1 MTKHNMPLTTTDGA
15 QERRFET
22 PSTLSEPK
30 PTSDWV
36 TPLSS
41 PSFFRI
47 IRAIVASIDRKKQ
60 FEIENAARLASKD

>member
-1 MTKHNMPLTTTDGA
+1 MTEHNILLTKTDGT

-22 PSTLSEPK
+22 PSALPEPK
-30 PTSDWV
+30 PISIWIA
-36 TPLSS
+36 PLSS